1 MQVAALFI
9 SFRKFVLHADRSY
22 FILLKSKVDTREQKL
37 DNGRLTTKMAET
49 CFVKLPTLDDN
60 LRKQPNVTDLLTYL
74 QIDGITGKVSRD
86 FTCKNTYNPASADII
101 FIHICS
107 DFIFDQSAH
116 SIFERSQ
123 ALVDFI

>member
-1 MQVAALFI
+1 MTRDSRCHELP
-9 SFRKFVLHADRSY
+9 
-22 FILLKSKVDTREQKL
+22 REQKL

-86 FTCKNTYNPASADII
+86 FTCKNLTIKINVYVTDSKPTQVEFKLI
-101 FIHICS
+101 
-107 DFIFDQSAH
+107 
-116 SIFERSQ
+116 
-123 ALVDFI
+123 